1 MTRIANQL
9 TVFYEKNIVF
19 TQVIL
24 KFKGQILPCDFQN
37 TNHFLILHVSKTRHD
52 NLSYLYHNIF
62 YQIHPSKC
70 DTSTDPI
77 LFVLVSTQSK
87 TKLFSKDFYTHE
99 ILILLTHTKKIQ
111 NVYRILQSRDQ
122 SKI

>member
-62 YQIHPSKC
+62 YQIHPSGKHSKNVIHQQIQFYLFWLAPNPKLSFSVK
-70 DTSTDPI
+70 TFI
-77 LFVLVSTQSK
+77 LMKF
-87 TKLFSKDFYTHE
+87 LFF
-99 ILILLTHTKKIQ
+99 
-111 NVYRILQSRDQ
+111 
-122 SKI
+122 